1 MNISEEKSRLRKE
14 IKQKRLKMTESDVQV
29 KSNII
34 CNKIINSQFY
44 KESKCI
50 YCYMAIQNEVD
61 LSLVIRD
68 ALLADKTVAVPKV
81 VNKNGQMYFAAINK
95 NDKFENGLYKIPE
108 PSNTEIAP
116 SADLILVPGVVFS
129 TKGER
134 IGQAGGFYD
143 RYLRNSSCHSIGVAY
158 DFQVFD
164 EIPTELHDVP
174 VNEIISNN

>member
-1 MNISEEKSRLRKE
+1 
-14 IKQKRLKMTESDVQV
+14 MTESDMQV

-95 NDKFENGLYKIPE
+95 NDKFENGLYNIPE
-108 PSNTEIAP
+108 PSNSKIAP

>member
-1 MNISEEKSRLRKE
+1 
-14 IKQKRLKMTESDVQV
+14 MTESDIQV

-95 NDKFENGLYKIPE
+95 NDKFENGLYNIPE

>member
-1 MNISEEKSRLRKE
+1 
-14 IKQKRLKMTESDVQV
+14 MTESDIQV

-95 NDKFENGLYKIPE
+95 NDKFENGLYNIPE
-108 PSNTEIAP
+108 PSNSKIAP
-116 SADLILVPGVVFS
+116 SADLILVPGVVF
-129 TKGER
+129 
-134 IGQAGGFYD
+134 
-143 RYLRNSSCHSIGVAY
+143 
-158 DFQVFD
+158 
-164 EIPTELHDVP
+164 
-174 VNEIISNN
+174 

>member
-1 MNISEEKSRLRKE
+1 
-14 IKQKRLKMTESDVQV
+14 
-29 KSNII
+29 
-34 CNKIINSQFY
+34 
-44 KESKCI
+44 
-50 YCYMAIQNEVD
+50 MAIQNEVD

-95 NDKFENGLYKIPE
+95 NDKFENGLYNIPE
-108 PSNTEIAP
+108 PSNSKIAP

>member
-1 MNISEEKSRLRKE
+1 
-14 IKQKRLKMTESDVQV
+14 MTESDIQV

-81 VNKNGQMYFAAINK
+81 VNKNGQMYFATINK
-95 NDKFENGLYKIPE
+95 NDKFENGLYNIPE

>member
-1 MNISEEKSRLRKE
+1 
-14 IKQKRLKMTESDVQV
+14 MTESDIQV

-95 NDKFENGLYKIPE
+95 NDKFENGLYNIPE
-108 PSNTEIAP
+108 PSNSKIAP

>member
-1 MNISEEKSRLRKE
+1 
-14 IKQKRLKMTESDVQV
+14 MTKSDVQV

-95 NDKFENGLYKIPE
+95 NDKFENGLYNIPE

-174 VNEIISNN
+174 VNEIISNK

>member
-1 MNISEEKSRLRKE
+1 
-14 IKQKRLKMTESDVQV
+14 MTESDVQV

-81 VNKNGQMYFAAINK
+81 VNKNGQMYFATINK
-95 NDKFENGLYKIPE
+95 NDKFENGLYNIPE

>member
-1 MNISEEKSRLRKE
+1 
-14 IKQKRLKMTESDVQV
+14 
-29 KSNII
+29 
-34 CNKIINSQFY
+34 
-44 KESKCI
+44 
-50 YCYMAIQNEVD
+50 MAIQNEVD
-61 LSLVIRD
+61 LSLVIKD

-95 NDKFENGLYKIPE
+95 NDKFENGLYNIPE

>member
-1 MNISEEKSRLRKE
+1 
-14 IKQKRLKMTESDVQV
+14 MTESDIQV

-44 KESKCI
+44 KESNCI

-95 NDKFENGLYKIPE
+95 NDKFENGLYNIPE
-108 PSNTEIAP
+108 PSNSKIAP

>member
-1 MNISEEKSRLRKE
+1 
-14 IKQKRLKMTESDVQV
+14 
-29 KSNII
+29 
-34 CNKIINSQFY
+34 
-44 KESKCI
+44 
-50 YCYMAIQNEVD
+50 MAIQNEVD

-95 NDKFENGLYKIPE
+95 NDKFENGLYNIPE

-158 DFQVFD
+158 DFQVFN

>member
-1 MNISEEKSRLRKE
+1 
-14 IKQKRLKMTESDVQV
+14 MTESDIQV

-68 ALLADKTVAVPKV
+68 ALLANKTVAVPKV

-95 NDKFENGLYKIPE
+95 NDKFENGLYNIPE
-108 PSNTEIAP
+108 PSNSKIAP

>member
-1 MNISEEKSRLRKE
+1 M
-14 IKQKRLKMTESDVQV
+14 
-29 KSNII
+29 
-34 CNKIINSQFY
+34 
-44 KESKCI
+44 
-50 YCYMAIQNEVD
+50 
-61 LSLVIRD
+61 
-68 ALLADKTVAVPKV
+68 AVPKV

-95 NDKFENGLYKIPE
+95 NDKFKNGLYNIPE

>member
-14 IKQKRLKMTESDVQV
+14 IKQKRLKMTESDIQV

-95 NDKFENGLYKIPE
+95 NDKFENGLYNIPE
-108 PSNTEIAP
+108 PSNSKIAP
-116 SADLILVPGVVFS
+116 
-129 TKGER
+129 KGER

>member
-1 MNISEEKSRLRKE
+1 
-14 IKQKRLKMTESDVQV
+14 
-29 KSNII
+29 
-34 CNKIINSQFY
+34 
-44 KESKCI
+44 
-50 YCYMAIQNEVD
+50 MAIQNEVD

-95 NDKFENGLYKIPE
+95 NDKFENGLYNIPE

>member
-1 MNISEEKSRLRKE
+1 
-14 IKQKRLKMTESDVQV
+14 MTESDVQI

-95 NDKFENGLYKIPE
+95 NDKFENGLYNIPE
-108 PSNTEIAP
+108 PSNSEIAP

>member
-1 MNISEEKSRLRKE
+1 
-14 IKQKRLKMTESDVQV
+14 MTESDIQV

-95 NDKFENGLYKIPE
+95 NDKFENGLYNIPE
-108 PSNTEIAP
+108 PSNSKIAP

-143 RYLRNSSCHSIGVAY
+143 RYLRNSGCHSIGVAY

>member
-1 MNISEEKSRLRKE
+1 
-14 IKQKRLKMTESDVQV
+14 MTESDVQV

-50 YCYMAIQNEVD
+50 YCYKAIQNEVD

-95 NDKFENGLYKIPE
+95 NDKFENGLYNIPE

>member
-1 MNISEEKSRLRKE
+1 
-14 IKQKRLKMTESDVQV
+14 MTESDVQV

-95 NDKFENGLYKIPE
+95 NDKFENGLYNIPE

>member
-1 MNISEEKSRLRKE
+1 
-14 IKQKRLKMTESDVQV
+14 MTESDVQI

-95 NDKFENGLYKIPE
+95 NDKFENGLYNIPE